1 MKEIDHKEIESYVYS
16 LISDPNDDKE
26 YELIYN
32 ELVDRLGYYSD
43 IYFDRITNKKETL
56 RIERSKKIKSILN
69 KKY

>member
-32 ELVDRLGYYSD
+32 ELVYQLDYYRD
-43 IYFDRITNKKETL
+43 IYNDRIVNKKETL

-69 KKY
+69 KK

>member
-43 IYFDRITNKKETL
+43 IYFDRIKNKKETL

>member
-32 ELVDRLGYYSD
+32 ELVYQLDYYRD
-43 IYFDRITNKKETL
+43 IYNDRTVNKKETL

-69 KKY
+69 KK

>member
-1 MKEIDHKEIESYVYS
+1 MKEIDHKEIESYIYS

-32 ELVDRLGYYSD
+32 ELVYQLDYYRD
-43 IYFDRITNKKETL
+43 IYNDRTVNKKETL

-69 KKY
+69 RK

>member
-1 MKEIDHKEIESYVYS
+1 MKEIDHKEIESYIYS

-32 ELVDRLGYYSD
+32 ELVYQLDYYRD
-43 IYFDRITNKKETL
+43 IYNDRTVNKKETL

-69 KKY
+69 NK

>member
-1 MKEIDHKEIESYVYS
+1 MKERDHKEIESYIYS

-32 ELVDRLGYYSD
+32 ELVYQLDYYRD
-43 IYFDRITNKKETL
+43 IYNGRTVNKKETL

-69 KKY
+69 KK

>member
-1 MKEIDHKEIESYVYS
+1 MNHKEIEKYIYS
-16 LISDPNDDKE
+16 IISDPNDCIE

-69 KKY
+69 KK

>member
-1 MKEIDHKEIESYVYS
+1 MKEIDHKEIESYIYS

>member
-1 MKEIDHKEIESYVYS
+1 MKEIDHKEIESYIYS

-32 ELVDRLGYYSD
+32 ELVYQLDYYRD
-43 IYFDRITNKKETL
+43 IYNDRTVNKKETL

-69 KKY
+69 KK

>member
-32 ELVDRLGYYSD
+32 ELVYQLDYYRD
-43 IYFDRITNKKETL
+43 IYNDRIVNKKETL
-56 RIERSKKIKSILN
+56 GIERSKKIKSILN
-69 KKY
+69 KK

>member
-69 KKY
+69 KK

>member
-1 MKEIDHKEIESYVYS
+1 MKERDHKEIESYIYS

-32 ELVDRLGYYSD
+32 ELVYQLDYYRD
-43 IYFDRITNKKETL
+43 IYNDRTVNKKETL

-69 KKY
+69 KK

>member
-1 MKEIDHKEIESYVYS
+1 MKEIDHKEIESYIYS

-69 KKY
+69 KK

>member
-1 MKEIDHKEIESYVYS
+1 MKEIDHKEIESYIYS

-32 ELVDRLGYYSD
+32 ELVYQLDYYRD
-43 IYFDRITNKKETL
+43 IYNGRTVNKKETL

-69 KKY
+69 KK